1 MRPVHCDGY
10 RPFGVCRLLQCSIF
24 PLESS
29 AVRCPKVCTDR
40 FIVNA
45 RHCLTAFFAAK
56 LCNVLFAGHKA
67 LFCQNRRTVYIFQQ
81 GKASLVPYFG
91 MGALYELLYLA
102 LIINVPDAAV
112 AAELCACGLHSLRQ
126 LLREVIALL
135 MPCTARNGRI
145 TLKARRSR
153 TLRCGVAV
161 DGQQQLRA
169 LGIDG
174 LRPLAGLC
182 GGIIAFTGTQWDVIR
197 VGLQQRK
204 QSLGGLGRHLF
215 FFDDSP
221 CARVA
226 SAVAGIN
233 ADPVGRIAHHRPE
246 RFFPAL
252 ISPGAEA
259 GYTAVKSDAAVL
271 SSCILRCLLGRRS
284 TRPKR
289 NDIKEQ
295 QRLPKPAPMT
305 ERRRRGPLFLIFII
319 FRIMQVIRNIG
330 E

>member
-1 MRPVHCDGY
+1 
-10 RPFGVCRLLQCSIF
+10 
-24 PLESS
+24 
-29 AVRCPKVCTDR
+29 
-40 FIVNA
+40 
-45 RHCLTAFFAAK
+45 
-56 LCNVLFAGHKA
+56 
-67 LFCQNRRTVYIFQQ
+67 
-81 GKASLVPYFG
+81 

-112 AAELCACGLHSLRQ
+112 ATELCACGLHSLCQ

-135 MPCTARNGRI
+135 MPCTARDGRI
-145 TLKARRSR
+145 TLKARRGR

-174 LRPLAGLC
+174 FRPLAGLC
-182 GGIIAFTGTQWDVIR
+182 GGIIAFAGTQRDVIR

-233 ADPVGRIAHHRPE
+233 ADPVRRVAHHRPE
-246 RFFPAL
+246 RLFPAL
-252 ISPGAEA
+252 ISPSAEQ
-259 GYTAVKSDAAVL
+259 
-271 SSCILRCLLGRRS
+271 RCF
-284 TRPKR
+284 PKE
-289 NDIKEQ
+289 KCC
-295 QRLPKPAPMT
+295 T
-305 ERRRRGPLFLIFII
+305 EADNTHQKADDRRRGWAALSSPAYVSWI
-319 FRIMQVIRNIG
+319 
-330 E
+330 

>member
-1 MRPVHCDGY
+1 
-10 RPFGVCRLLQCSIF
+10 
-24 PLESS
+24 
-29 AVRCPKVCTDR
+29 
-40 FIVNA
+40 
-45 RHCLTAFFAAK
+45 
-56 LCNVLFAGHKA
+56 
-67 LFCQNRRTVYIFQQ
+67 
-81 GKASLVPYFG
+81 
-91 MGALYELLYLA
+91 MGALYKLLYLA

-135 MPCTARNGRI
+135 MPCTARDGRI
-145 TLKARRSR
+145 ALKACSGRAF
-153 TLRCGVAV
+153 RCGVAV

-174 LRPLAGLC
+174 PCPLAGLC
-182 GGIIAFTGTQWDVIR
+182 GGIIAFTGTQRDVIR

-233 ADPVGRIAHHRPE
+233 ADPVGRVAHHRPE

-252 ISPGAEA
+252 ISPEA
-259 GYTAVKSDAAVL
+259 GQRCFPKEKCCTEADDAHQKADD
-271 SSCILRCLLGRRS
+271 RRS
-284 TRPKR
+284 GRAA
-289 NDIKEQ
+289 
-295 QRLPKPAPMT
+295 LFSPACVSW
-305 ERRRRGPLFLIFII
+305 I
-319 FRIMQVIRNIG
+319 
-330 E
+330 

>member
-1 MRPVHCDGY
+1 
-10 RPFGVCRLLQCSIF
+10 
-24 PLESS
+24 
-29 AVRCPKVCTDR
+29 
-40 FIVNA
+40 
-45 RHCLTAFFAAK
+45 
-56 LCNVLFAGHKA
+56 
-67 LFCQNRRTVYIFQQ
+67 
-81 GKASLVPYFG
+81 
-91 MGALYELLYLA
+91 MGALYKLLYLA

-112 AAELCACGLHSLRQ
+112 AAKFCACGLHSLRQ

-135 MPCTARNGRI
+135 MPCTARDGRI
-145 TLKARRSR
+145 TLKACSGR

-174 LRPLAGLC
+174 FRPLAGLC
-182 GGIIAFTGTQWDVIR
+182 GDIIAFTGTQRDVIR

-233 ADPVGRIAHHRPE
+233 ADPVGRVAHHRPE

-252 ISPGAEA
+252 ISPGAEQRCFPKEKCCTEA
-259 GYTAVKSDAAVL
+259 DDAHQKADD
-271 SSCILRCLLGRRS
+271 RRS
-284 TRPKR
+284 GRAA
-289 NDIKEQ
+289 
-295 QRLPKPAPMT
+295 LFSPACVSW
-305 ERRRRGPLFLIFII
+305 I
-319 FRIMQVIRNIG
+319 
-330 E
+330 